1 MIRILEQ
8 DVKSQSPENGSQH
21 CKDPGGPGRRPLA
34 GAAGSQSPENGSQH
48 CKPPVCPPHWRGPG
62 SPVAIP

>member
-21 CKDPGGPGRRPLA
+21 CKPIIEKAMEIIPETTW
-34 GAAGSQSPENGSQH
+34 SQSPENGSQH
-48 CKPPVCPPHWRGPG
+48 CKLSRGMGDPVGLGLR
-62 SPVAIP
+62 VAIP